1 MKRSP
6 DPRLEAEIKKV
17 AYASE
22 KIEKLQCVFSVNNGI
37 EENLL
42 SVEIESKN
50 FQSCLIF
57 ISFINRWFNY
67 NSFNNYIF
75 NWVIWYII

>member
-6 DPRLEAEIKKV
+6 DPRLEAEKKKV

-22 KIEKLQCVFSVNNGI
+22 KIEKFQCVFSVNNGI

-50 FQSCLIF
+50 FQSCLFF
-57 ISFINRWFNY
+57 ISLINRCFNH
-67 NSFNNYIF
+67 NSFY
-75 NWVIWYII
+75 